1 MPKGK
6 KFILLL
12 LQLALMAVFV
22 VGIYYNT
29 QKELEPVDVYV
40 YAKKMSKNSEIE
52 MADLRKV
59 QIPANA
65 VGKNFLNEATI
76 KKIKEGNMVVTSDV
90 ESGQYVYNSQITSNS
105 NVDPFEKIDLSKYRI
120 VSIPSSYETTMGGE
134 VKRGDKI
141 DLAYIGQVSG
151 QSSYGQ
157 DDESVYSTVF
167 MQDVLV
173 YSVTTGEGFQFVDH
187 AQMKKSDLNSEDV
200 EKNQSL
206 TGEDIEGA
214 IALVS
219 VAVPMSKVEEILA
232 RQEKGVVKV
241 VGRFKE
247 SENTNAPGFV
257 LGSEKISGVY
267 AGNKNAELTN

>member
-1 MPKGK
+1 MSKGK

-12 LQLALMAVFV
+12 LQLALMAIFV

-52 MADLRKV
+52 MADLRRV

-65 VGKNFLNEATI
+65 VGKNFLNESTV
-76 KKIKEGNMVVTSDV
+76 KKIKEGNMVVNSDV
-90 ESGQYVYNSQITSNS
+90 ESGQYVYNTQINS
-105 NVDPFEKIDLSKYRI
+105 SSKVDPFEKIDLSKYRI

-134 VKRGDKI
+134 IKRGDKV
-141 DLAYIGQVSG
+141 DLAFVGEVLG
-151 QSSYGQ
+151 RTVLGE
-157 DDESVYSTVF
+157 DVESVYSTVF

-173 YSVTTGEGFQFVDH
+173 YSVTTGEGFQFVQH
-187 AQMKKSDLNSEDV
+187 SQMRKSDLNSEDV

-206 TGEDIEGA
+206 TGEDTEGA
-214 IALVS
+214 VALVS

-232 RQEKGVVKV
+232 RQEKGTVKV

-257 LGSEKISGVY
+257 LGAEKINGVY
-267 AGNKNAELTN
+267 AGNKSAELND